1 MILLFILVGLVILFI
16 GWMIHSWVITHA
28 LSVLTDG
35 KWYVQAEGW
44 SGLWPTVSAGLLAG
58 LGVGLFLGVTLAS
71 ELGKYLQER
80 KNDSLGD
87 AQAALEKQR
96 LALSKDRAGVD
107 AHIQKVSQERISAI
121 KKHNEALALEKE
133 QLKRDFAAQKNRA
146 DIIEGKLKGAQ
157 QKNAR
162 LKKHV

>member
-1 MILLFILVGLVILFI
+1 MLIDDRWTLQAK
-16 GWMIHSWVITHA
+16 GWEAIFPPVT
-28 LSVLTDG
+28 
-35 KWYVQAEGW
+35 
-44 SGLWPTVSAGLLAG
+44 AGLLAG
-58 LGVGLFLGVTLAS
+58 LGVGVFLGVTLS
-71 ELGKYLQER
+71 NELGKYLQER

-96 LALSKDRAGVD
+96 LALAKDRAGVD
-107 AHIQKVSQERISAI
+107 AHIQKVSGERISAI
-121 KKHNEALALEKE
+121 KKHNEALALENE